1 MENAIM
7 LHNLTPSDLEELIR
21 KVVGE
26 QLEEFRKNTTTG
38 NPHELLT
45 REEACQLL
53 KISLTTLWSWT
64 KKGKIIAHGIG
75 NRVLYKKSELMESL
89 VRIN

>member
-7 LHNLTPSDLEELIR
+7 LHNLSPNDLEELIG

-26 QLEEFRKNTTTG
+26 QLKEFRKN
-38 NPHELLT
+38 NSIEKPDELLT
-45 REEACQLL
+45 RTEACTLL
-53 KISLTTLWSWT
+53 KINMTTLWNWS
-64 KKGKIIAHGIG
+64 KKGRIISYGIG
-75 NRVLYKKSELMESL
+75 NRVYYKRAELMDSL